1 MKKVFLLLVSLVLL
15 SGCTITRM
23 DTKTYDEVID
33 KVLSLNIKLSNKV
46 GKGYKYYAPRG
57 VVRVDANTYNDVLK
71 RDSTTYYLYVDVVSY
86 YYKTKLS
93 YKNSK
98 NDYYFKTLKNGKKD
112 GYVDIVKK
120 NNYAKIEAYV
130 DKDSLKKSVEDMS
143 YILSSVKFNDT
154 LLKKMHE
161 QGTFGSKEEA
171 YKLFDNKEK
180 EGNFL
185 EYVKEYDKYDGDESS
200 VTKEEDVTTTS
211 SASESN

>member
-46 GKGYKYYAPRG
+46 GIGYKYYAPRG

-120 NNYAKIEAYV
+120 NNKFYVQMVYNYAKIEAYV
-130 DKDSLKKSVEDMS
+130 DKDSLKKSVE
-143 YILSSVKFNDT
+143 I
-154 LLKKMHE
+154 
-161 QGTFGSKEEA
+161 
-171 YKLFDNKEK
+171 
-180 EGNFL
+180 
-185 EYVKEYDKYDGDESS
+185 
-200 VTKEEDVTTTS
+200 
-211 SASESN
+211 